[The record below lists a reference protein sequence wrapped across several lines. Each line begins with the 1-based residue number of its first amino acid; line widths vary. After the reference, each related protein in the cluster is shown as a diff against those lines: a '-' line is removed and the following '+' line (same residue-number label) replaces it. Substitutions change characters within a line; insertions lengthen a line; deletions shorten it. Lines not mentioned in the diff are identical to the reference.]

1 MQVLQLEPTRL
12 ATFEE
17 VSAVHDGNYVKGLEK
32 MMQQSALQEGP
43 AIVESAPTYVTTTSN
58 DAALRVGAQP
68 FHAHSFPSSFL
79 KTLVCLHRTARQNH
93 FEQTLP

>member
-1 MQVLQLEPTRL
+1 MLQLEPTRL

-32 MMQQSALQEGP
+32 IMQQSALQEGP

-58 DAALRVGAQP
+58 DAALRVGEQP
-68 FHAHSFPSSFL
+68 FMLILFPSDS
-79 KTLVCLHRTARQNH
+79 
-93 FEQTLP
+93 